1 MLQMADFRSN
11 TSLQVFSCDPTFC
24 DKVSVQINI
33 NMILQSLI
41 YCYKYM
47 TLTTNNIRLT
57 KGSLTVSPDD
67 LSL

>member
-1 MLQMADFRSN
+1 MADFRSN

-24 DKVSVQINI
+24 DKVSGKL
-33 NMILQSLI
+33 ILTWYYSHESTVT
-41 YCYKYM
+41 KYM

>member
-1 MLQMADFRSN
+1 MADFRSN
-11 TSLQVFSCDPTFC
+11 TSLQVFSCDQKFC

>member
-1 MLQMADFRSN
+1 MADFRGD
-11 TSLQVFSCDPTFC
+11 TSLQVLSCEQTFW

-33 NMILQSLI
+33 NMILQSWI
-41 YCYKYM
+41 YCGKYI
-47 TLTTNNIRLT
+47 TLTTNNMRLT